1 MFRTQQTMKQTEMIP
16 DQVPSFFRG
25 GGQAERRQGFFL
37 VTNAADMLESRQ
49 HFRGAFR
56 QRRQR
61 F

>member
-1 MFRTQQTMKQTEMIP
+1 MKQTEMIP